1 MQNKKQKKLTNVSL
15 YVCRP
20 EMLVLFLFLSD
31 PYGGSDLEY
40 PILLSLLLLLL
51 LGPLGLRSNIVHL
64 FTSDAS
70 QTHKTI
76 YIPKA
81 HDTYYPPV
89 TQFVTDSDGDSD
101 SDSDSDSDKD
111 IMTERPNKC
120 YIFENVMT
128 QGYQI

>member
-1 MQNKKQKKLTNVSL
+1 M
-15 YVCRP
+15 
-20 EMLVLFLFLSD
+20 SD

-40 PILLSLLLLLL
+40 PNLGIMLLLLLL
-51 LGPLGLRSNIVHL
+51 LGPLGLTSNTVHL

-89 TQFVTDSDGDSD
+89 TQFVTDSDGNSDSD
-101 SDSDSDSDKD
+101 SDSDSDSLSGLLSSSSACKRTPPADSRRRK
-111 IMTERPNKC
+111 IIEYLLKR
-120 YIFENVMT
+120 NVINW
-128 QGYQI
+128 YF

>member
-1 MQNKKQKKLTNVSL
+1 M
-15 YVCRP
+15 
-20 EMLVLFLFLSD
+20 SD

-40 PILLSLLLLLL
+40 PKLGLLL
-51 LGPLGLRSNIVHL
+51 LGPLGLTSNTVHL

-89 TQFVTDSDGDSD
+89 TQFVTDSDGNGDSD